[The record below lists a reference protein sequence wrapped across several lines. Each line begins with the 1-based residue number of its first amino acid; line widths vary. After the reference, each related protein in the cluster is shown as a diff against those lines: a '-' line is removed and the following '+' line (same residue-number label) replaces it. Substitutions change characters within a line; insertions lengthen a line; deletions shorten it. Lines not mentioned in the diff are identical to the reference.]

1 MWRSLLIM
9 LLMSFLVNTYAQPAK
24 DYEFKPVPF
33 TSVQINDHFWKP
45 RIETNKKVTIP
56 YAFRKCEET
65 GRIENFAIAGGL
77 KTGKFNSTY
86 PFDDSD
92 VYKIIEG
99 ASYSLIS
106 QPDKKLDRY
115 LDSLITLIAA
125 AQEDDGYIMTW
136 RTIDPQKPPTTW
148 SGTAERWSDLD
159 NGHELYNLG
168 HMYEAAVAHYQ
179 ATNKRSF
186 LDVAIK
192 SANLV
197 YDVFGPGKKEGYP
210 GHQEIE
216 IGLVKLYRLTKE
228 PKYLELA
235 KLFLDRRGHRPF
247 KEKGTLWE
255 TGKYWQNHLPVIEQT
270 EAVGHA
276 VRANYMYTAM
286 ADIAALTGNSAY
298 LNAIQKIWENMVN
311 KKLYLTGGVGAAG
324 HGEAYWENYDLP
336 NADAYC
342 ETCAA
347 IANVFWNHRMFLLTG
362 EAKYIDVLERSLYNG
377 LISGVSLHGDRFFY
391 TNRLESKGEER
402 SEWFSCACC
411 PSNVSRFV
419 PSVSGYIYALQ
430 EDNLFVN
437 LYIGSEGNFKINGK
451 ALKIIQE
458 TQYPWN
464 GDIKLILK
472 PSRKQLINLYLRLP
486 GWAQNKPVPGDLYQY
501 LNPSDQKPMVK
512 INGKPMELNVQNSY
526 IKISRQWQKNDMI
539 ELSLPM
545 QIQRVIAHDQVVD
558 DRGKVA
564 LEYGPIVYCAEW
576 PDNQG
581 KVSNLILPDA
591 IELQTEFQPDLLHG
605 ILTLTGTVPAFY
617 PVENGT
623 ALITRNQAFNAI
635 PYYAW
640 AHRGKGEMS
649 VWLPRSVADI
659 KIIPQVMDEK

>member
-1 MWRSLLIM
+1 MWRLRLIM
-9 LLMSFLVNTYAQPAK
+9 LLTSFLVNTYAQPAK
-24 DYEFKPVPF
+24 DYEFKPVAF
-33 TSVQINDHFWKP
+33 TNIHINDHFWYP

-56 YAFRKCEET
+56 YAFKKCEET

-77 KTGKFNSTY
+77 KTGKFCSPY

-136 RTIDPQKPPTTW
+136 RTIDPKAPPTTW
-148 SGTAERWSDLD
+148 SGTEERWSDLD

-168 HMYEAAVAHYQ
+168 HMYEAAVAHYL
-179 ATNKRSF
+179 ATGKKSF
-186 LDVAIK
+186 LTIAIK
-192 SANLV
+192 SANLI

-216 IGLVKLYRLTKE
+216 IGLVKLYRLTNE
-228 PKYLELA
+228 PRYLELA
-235 KLFLDRRGHRPF
+235 KLFLDRRGHRTF
-247 KEKGTLWE
+247 KDKGTLWE
-255 TGKYWQNHLPVIEQT
+255 TGKYWQNHLPIIEQT

-276 VRANYMYTAM
+276 VRANYMYTAI
-286 ADIAALTGNSAY
+286 ADVAALTGNSAY

-324 HGEAYWENYDLP
+324 HGEAYGENYELP
-336 NADAYC
+336 NSDAYC

-402 SEWFSCACC
+402 SEWFSCSCC

-419 PSVSGYIYALQ
+419 PSVSGYIYALK
-430 EDNLFVN
+430 ENNVFVN
-437 LYIGSEGNFKINGK
+437 LYIGSEGNLKVDGK
-451 ALKIIQE
+451 SLKIIQE
-458 TQYPWN
+458 TRYPWN
-464 GDIKLILK
+464 GDVKLILQPAK
-472 PSRKQLINLYLRLP
+472 KQNFNLFLRLP
-486 GWAQNKPVPGDLYQY
+486 GWAQNKPVPGDLYHY
-501 LNPSDQKPMVK
+501 LKPSDQKPIVK
-512 INGKPMELNVQNSY
+512 INGKLTELKLQNSY
-526 IKISRQWQKNDMI
+526 IKISRDWKKNDTI

-545 QIQRVIAHDQVVD
+545 QIRRVLANEQVLD

-576 PDNQG
+576 PDNHG
-581 KVSNLILPDA
+581 KVSNLILPDD
-591 IELQTEFQPDLLHG
+591 IKLQTEFQPDLLNG
-605 ILTLTGTVPAFY
+605 IMTLTGTVPAFY
-617 PVENGT
+617 SVENGT
-623 ALITRNQAFNAI
+623 ALITKTQAFNAI

-649 VWLPRSVADI
+649 VWLPRKLAEI
-659 KIIPQVMDEK
+659 KIIPQVTGE